1 MPKTSSK
8 CLNSLLDDDGMK
20 DRQLV
25 ARASVDEYDTV
36 EISNLLNKQESEE
49 EEGFKKY
56 ASSLN
61 LLPFYLY
68 SRDLFLLTRSDLGVY
83 EKRS

>member
-36 EISNLLNKQESEE
+36 KISNLLNKQESAPPPCKQKAET
-49 EEGFKKY
+49 FCY
-56 ASSLN
+56 ASNSEN
-61 LLPFYLY
+61 TTVPNSY
-68 SRDLFLLTRSDLGVY
+68 
-83 EKRS
+83 